1 MVFRVFIITKNKTM
15 GKMVIACYKPR
26 PGKAAA
32 LKELMKTHLP
42 TLKAEG
48 LVTDRQ
54 SIIMEA
60 ADGTIVEVFEWIS
73 QEAINQAHTNPAVLK
88 MWGEYGE
95 VCDYVPVGTLAE
107 AANMFASFNPVN

>member
-1 MVFRVFIITKNKTM
+1 MRVFINPKNKDM
-15 GKMVIACYKPR
+15 GKMVIACYKPK

-42 TLKAEG
+42 RLKAEG
-48 LVTDRQ
+48 LVTNRQ

-60 ADGTIVEVFEWIS
+60 ADGTILEVFEWLS
-73 QEAINQAHTNPAVLK
+73 QEAIDQAHTNQAVLK

-95 VCDYVPVGTLAE
+95 VCDYVPVGSLTE
-107 AANMFASFNPVN
+107 AANMFALFDPLN